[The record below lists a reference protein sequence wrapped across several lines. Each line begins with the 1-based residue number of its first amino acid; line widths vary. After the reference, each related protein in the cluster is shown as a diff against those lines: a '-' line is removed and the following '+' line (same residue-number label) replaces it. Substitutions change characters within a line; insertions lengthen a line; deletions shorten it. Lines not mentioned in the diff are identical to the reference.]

1 MKALPTVTAL
11 AADLAA
17 GRTTS
22 LQLTEAALARAQD
35 PAGEGARVFTRLD
48 ADRAR
53 AVAQASDTLRAA
65 GIVRSPLD
73 GVPISVKDL
82 FDVAGQVTTAG
93 SAVLQD
99 AAPAAHNAPVIDRL
113 IAAGAV
119 IVGRTNMTEFAFS
132 GLGLNPHYGTPK
144 NPWDRATGRIP
155 GGSSSGAAVSMSAW
169 RWWASAATRAARC
182 ASHPPCAG

>member
-53 AVAQASDTLRAA
+53 AAAQASDTLRAA
-65 GIVRSPLD
+65 RI
-73 GVPISVKDL
+73 
-82 FDVAGQVTTAG
+82 
-93 SAVLQD
+93 
-99 AAPAAHNAPVIDRL
+99 
-113 IAAGAV
+113 
-119 IVGRTNMTEFAFS
+119 
-132 GLGLNPHYGTPK
+132 TP
-144 NPWDRATGRIP
+144 
-155 GGSSSGAAVSMSAW
+155 
-169 RWWASAATRAARC
+169 
-182 ASHPPCAG
+182 